1 MAKILFGT
9 WLLLL
14 SALPATAQLLAEYT
28 EKQVDMATNK
38 VCKALNNGLTKTRS
52 EATLLVKLTG
62 SMFRDIRGRENE
74 YSSAEDNEQ
83 SVRNSNRVMI
93 RLNQTCRLSRFFGDK
108 CCLF

>member
-14 SALPATAQLLAEYT
+14 LALPATAQLHYPEYT
-28 EKQVDMATNK
+28 DEQVEMAADK
-38 VCKALNNGLTKTRS
+38 VCKGLNNGKTKTRS
-52 EATLLVKLTG
+52 EAILLVRLVG

-74 YSSAEDNEQ
+74 YNSAEDNEQ

-93 RLNQTCRLSRFFGDK
+93 RLNQTCQAPLNDG
-108 CCLF
+108 